1 MSEGRYDHQVK
12 DVGPSLPPAVTPD
25 RGALYILVL
34 QQKLTTLRPRA
45 VRCMMP
51 LLFSGALYYIGGSTG
66 TTFLTFCT
74 PIRIVGP
81 TIIYPLPLY
90 FKGKGKGKDLF
101 RAT

>member
-1 MSEGRYDHQVK
+1 
-12 DVGPSLPPAVTPD
+12 
-25 RGALYILVL
+25 
-34 QQKLTTLRPRA
+34 
-45 VRCMMP
+45 MMP